1 MALNLGSV
9 AIPPGEA
16 VGSSWGLVHRA
27 LIVLKAARKMLYY
40 ISSHHTLRAQPQE
53 RAAEKVQSTGRE
65 MHRDVGTTP
74 NTHLTPN
81 LHRKAHFLS
90 FFFSGTNY
98 PKLNSWLA
106 ICGKGCYDGA

>member
-1 MALNLGSV
+1 
-9 AIPPGEA
+9 
-16 VGSSWGLVHRA
+16 
-27 LIVLKAARKMLYY
+27 MLYY
-40 ISSHHTLRAQPQE
+40 ISSHHTLCAQPQE
-53 RAAEKVQSTGRE
+53 RAAEKVQSTGGE

-81 LHRKAHFLS
+81 LHRKVHFLS
-90 FFFSGTNY
+90 FFLFFLVQTT

>member
-9 AIPPGEA
+9 AIPPREA

-40 ISSHHTLRAQPQE
+40 ISSHHTLCAQPQE
-53 RAAEKVQSTGRE
+53 RAAEKAQSTGE
-65 MHRDVGTTP
+65 MHRDVGTAP

-81 LHRKAHFLS
+81 LHRKAHFFLS
-90 FFFSGTNY
+90 FFFWY
-98 PKLNSWLA
+98 KLPPNS
-106 ICGKGCYDGA
+106 IPG